1 MSRKYEYLIFIDT
14 EFVSS
19 KDGNQPFQVGILSYH
34 LNDSKLV
41 KLNEFNAKVAELYLP
56 ASGVK
61 IDSRF
66 CGERCSLKA
75 LFDMQMAKVVEFKD
89 YLYMLLSKA
98 PRG

>member
-1 MSRKYEYLIFIDT
+1 MSKNFEKTNSCLYTLGGEIVNKFYGDD
-14 EFVSS
+14 E
-19 KDGNQPFQVGILSYH
+19 D
-34 LNDSKLV
+34 

-56 ASGVK
+56 ASDVK